1 MANANKAVL
10 AGRVISGLA
19 SLMLLGSA
27 VMKLLGRPEV
37 VEEMARLGIPESVIL
52 PLGIVELLCVI
63 AYAVPAT
70 SITGAILLTGYLG
83 GAICAHVRV
92 ADPFIVPA
100 VIGVLIWLGLYLRE
114 PRLKSLIPLAKS

>member
-1 MANANKAVL
+1 MANANKAAL

-19 SLMLLGSA
+19 SIMLLMSA

-37 VEEMARLGIPESVIL
+37 TEEMARLGIPESVIL

-92 ADPFIVPA
+92 ADPFIVPLA
-100 VIGVLIWLGLYLRE
+100 IGVFVWLGLYLRM
-114 PRLKSLIPLAKS
+114 PRLKSLIPLIK